1 MKTQRCEAASTTSTK
16 WPWQQTKGPGRTTPD
31 AETVIK
37 GMYDAINARDV
48 EGACEFL
55 DDEVVYQDLNFPE
68 FFEGKSAVR
77 QLFFDSCTGIPDDL
91 LFVIDE
97 CTSGDPLAVG
107 IVWHVEIAGI
117 PFPNGRGVSFY
128 RLSPSSGKLVFARDI
143 VENPLKAGD
152 AAFTVIRLVAPLVK
166 RLLAPSTATTGKSKE
181 QLSAK
186 TLGLWGLAAAY
197 WYILLLSPP
206 NNPVPGEPGW
216 AIRPETLQ
224 EVIDESTNFFFI
236 LPGLNTLGINLMNAP
251 VCHPTSEGFFNF
263 AEAFIF
269 MFLPLLLED
278 KGDRDLPT
286 LKFWVGE
293 MFLTNAILTPYM
305 ALRQNNREAE
315 LPEATSSTPPEDE
328 KREKSSL
335 ARGFGITGLG
345 VGLLSIWWYIAAR
358 PEFGGLTER
367 NEYFAQLL
375 TTDRVTIAF
384 MVDILMFSGW
394 QFVLM
399 QSAKDWG
406 DDVPLPKGFKFV
418 PFWGLAAWLII

>member
-1 MKTQRCEAASTTSTK
+1 MTI
-16 WPWQQTKGPGRTTPD
+16 
-31 AETVIK
+31 V
-37 GMYDAINARDV
+37 
-48 EGACEFL
+48 
-55 DDEVVYQDLNFPE
+55 
-68 FFEGKSAVR
+68 
-77 QLFFDSCTGIPDDL
+77 
-91 LFVIDE
+91 
-97 CTSGDPLAVG
+97 SGV
-107 IVWHVEIAGI
+107 VWHVEIAGI

-166 RLLAPSTATTGKSKE
+166 RLLAPSAAASGKSNGPGPV
-181 QLSAK
+181 SAK

-236 LPGLNTLGINLMNAP
+236 LPGLNTLGINLMTAP

-305 ALRQNNREAE
+305 ALRQSNREAE
-315 LPEATSSTPPEDE
+315 LPEAASSQPPEDE

-384 MVDILMFSGW
+384 LVDILMFSGW

-399 QSAKDWG
+399 KSAKDWG
-406 DDVPLPKGFKFV
+406 DDVPLPKSMKFV